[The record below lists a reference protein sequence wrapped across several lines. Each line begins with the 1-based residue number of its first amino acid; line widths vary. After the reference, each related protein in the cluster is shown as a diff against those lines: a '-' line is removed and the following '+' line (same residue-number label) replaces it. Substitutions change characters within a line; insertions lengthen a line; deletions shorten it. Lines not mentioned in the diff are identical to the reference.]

1 MYVNLLIT
9 LWWSHVNTPQFW
21 DIFHSKV
28 ALNFLSLI
36 DILFAMLKF
45 LVFPLIQTGGLRIE
59 AVCFWQI
66 VKLFTVKLG
75 FVILNY
81 K

>member
-1 MYVNLLIT
+1 MVTCKYHT
-9 LWWSHVNTPQFW
+9 YNTHFW

-59 AVCFWQI
+59 AVVCCTDCKALYSNTGICDFELQMS
-66 VKLFTVKLG
+66 
-75 FVILNY
+75 
-81 K
+81 